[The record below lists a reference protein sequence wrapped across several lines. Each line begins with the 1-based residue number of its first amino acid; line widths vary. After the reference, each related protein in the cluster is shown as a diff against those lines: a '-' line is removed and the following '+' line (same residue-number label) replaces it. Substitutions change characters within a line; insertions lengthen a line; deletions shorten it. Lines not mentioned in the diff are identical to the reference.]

1 LQDTNNTEEAMKQFL
16 FATDNDW
23 AGLVLRLTVGLILFP
38 HGAQKLLGWFGGP
51 GISGIMEWLTQVVKL
66 PWIVAAAVVLIE
78 FAGALAIIAG
88 VGTRFW
94 AVAVIGLMVGIVL
107 TSHLQNG
114 FFMNWEGSKSGEGYE
129 YHLLMIG
136 LSLGLLILGG
146 GRYSVDRLLMD

>member
-1 LQDTNNTEEAMKQFL
+1 MKQFL

>member
-1 LQDTNNTEEAMKQFL
+1 MKQFL

-23 AGLVLRLTVGLILFP
+23 AGLVLRLTVGLILLP

-129 YHLLMIG
+129 YHLLVIG

>member
-1 LQDTNNTEEAMKQFL
+1 MKQFL

-129 YHLLMIG
+129 YHLLVIG

>member
-1 LQDTNNTEEAMKQFL
+1 MKQFL

-38 HGAQKLLGWFGGP
+38 HGAQKFLGWFGGP

-78 FAGALAIIAG
+78 FAGALALIAG
-88 VGTRFW
+88 AGTRFW

-136 LSLGLLILGG
+136 LSVGLLILGG
-146 GRYSVDRLLMD
+146 GRYSIDRLIVE

>member
-1 LQDTNNTEEAMKQFL
+1 MKQFL

-136 LSLGLLILGG
+136 LSVGLLILGG